1 MGICLEC
8 FFSFVCLVF
17 ISFKFILVYQFQV
30 NIEQSLHHAWSW
42 QSHKYKFHYLGKVRT
57 IMDSFVFIW

>member
-8 FFSFVCLVF
+8 FFFVCLF
-17 ISFKFILVYQFQV
+17 GFYLILVHQFQV

-57 IMDSFVFIW
+57 IMDSFIFIW